1 MYKMRYAVGVLFLMI
16 GIFLLNPS
24 FASDGSDLDSELHAY
39 DIEVDREIVDKTI
52 SFVKTFLTP

>member
-1 MYKMRYAVGVLFLMI
+1 MNSMKCTVGVLFLMI

-24 FASDGSDLDSELHAY
+24 FASDSSDLDSELHAY
-39 DIEVDREIVDKTI
+39 DIEVDSEIIDKTI

>member
-1 MYKMRYAVGVLFLMI
+1 MNSMKCTVGVLFLMI

-24 FASDGSDLDSELHAY
+24 FASDIDLDSELHAY